1 MMHKRLIS
9 LGLGGLLLGTGLSSC
24 SVSEQDLTKISE
36 QVSTKINRSLPP
48 IRVSPSI
55 VFPPSKASASLTSLE
70 KSVYQKINQYRK
82 VKKLPPLKLDSA
94 ITQQARKHSE
104 AMAKGKV
111 PFSHDGFDNRVKAI
125 AKSLNY
131 RSAAE
136 NVAFNQGYPKPD
148 QQAVEGW
155 IKSTGHRKNME
166 GNFDTTGIG
175 VSKNA
180 DGEYYLTQIFIK
192 RR

>member
-1 MMHKRLIS
+1 
-9 LGLGGLLLGTGLSSC
+9 GLGGC
-24 SVSEQDLTKISE
+24 SVSEQDLSKISE
-36 QVSTKINRSLPP
+36 EVATKINRSLPP
-48 IRVSPSI
+48 IKVSQEIVFSPSK
-55 VFPPSKASASLTSLE
+55 VADLTSLE
-70 KSVYQKINQYRK
+70 KSVYQKVNQYRK
-82 VKKLPPLKLDSA
+82 SKKLPPLKLSSA
-94 ITQQARKHSE
+94 ISQQARKHSQ
-104 AMAKGKV
+104 AMAKGNV
-111 PFSHDGFDNRVKAI
+111 PFSHDGFDDRIKAI
-125 AKSLNY
+125 AESLQY

-136 NVAFNQGYPKPD
+136 NVAFNQGYQNPD

-180 DGEYYLTQIFIK
+180 EGEYYLTQIFIK

>member
-1 MMHKRLIS
+1 MQKRLIS
-9 LGLGGLLLGTGLSSC
+9 LGWGGLILAAGLSGC
-24 SVSEQDLTKISE
+24 SVSEQDLSKISQE
-36 QVSTKINRSLPP
+36 VSTKINRSLPP
-48 IRVSPSI
+48 IKVSHEIVFSPS
-55 VFPPSKASASLTSLE
+55 KTADLNSLE

-82 VKKLPPLKLDSA
+82 SKKLPPLKLSSA
-94 ITQQARKHSE
+94 ISQQARKHSE
-104 AMAKGKV
+104 AMAQGEV
-111 PFSHDGFDNRVKAI
+111 PFSHDGFDNRIKAI
-125 AKSLNY
+125 AKSLTY

-136 NVAFNQGYPKPD
+136 NVAFNQGYQNPD

-180 DGEYYLTQIFIK
+180 EGEYYLTQIFIK